1 MTDLHNTLLT
11 LDSHI
16 DIPWPDRQDAWAED
30 TPRQVNVPK
39 TRKGGLKAVCLA
51 AYIPQGSRDEAG
63 HAEAW
68 ERVQGMLDVIS
79 GIEGRQGDHSA
90 RVCRT
95 AADLRAAH
103 TAGDLAVI
111 PAIENGHGL
120 GGQPER
126 IAELARRYGVRYM
139 TLTHNGHNAL
149 ADAAI
154 PRKDLADSETLHDGL
169 SDLGREAI
177 AHMNRSGVLVDVS
190 HAAKSTMMQA
200 SEVSATPIFASHS
213 CARALCD
220 HPRNLDDEQLDR
232 LKETGG
238 LIQVTAMGSFLKKGG
253 GGTLEDLVRHVS
265 YIANRIGVEHVGI
278 SSDFDG
284 GGGIPGWKDATE
296 TANVTHALQA
306 AGFSD
311 ADISAIWGGNM
322 LRLLETAEKATTAP

>member
-1 MTDLHNTLLT
+1 MTDLHDTLLT

-16 DIPWPDRQDAWAED
+16 DIPWPDREDAWAEE

-39 TRKGGLKAVCLA
+39 TRKGGLRAVCLA
-51 AYIPQGSRDEAG
+51 AYIPQGPRDDAG
-63 HAEAW
+63 HADGW

-79 GIEGRQGDHSA
+79 GLDGGQGV

-95 AADLRAAH
+95 AADVRAAYK
-103 TAGDLAVI
+103 ADDLAVI
-111 PAIENGHGL
+111 PAIENGHAL
-120 GGQPER
+120 GGRPER

-154 PRKDLADSETLHDGL
+154 PRRDLADAETLHGGL

-177 AHMNRSGVLVDVS
+177 AQMNRSGVLTDVS

-200 SEVSATPIFASHS
+200 SEVSSTPVFASHS

-232 LKETGG
+232 LQETGG

-253 GGTLEDLVRHVS
+253 GGTVEDLVRHVA
-265 YIANRIGVEHVGI
+265 YIADRIGVEHVGI

-296 TANVTHALQA
+296 TANVTRALQA

-311 ADISAIWGGNM
+311 ADIAAIWGGNM
-322 LRLLETAEKATTAP
+322 LRLLETAEEAAVQS

>member
-1 MTDLHNTLLT
+1 MTDLHDTLLT

-16 DIPWPDRQDAWAED
+16 DIPWPDRQDAWAEE

-39 TRKGGLKAVCLA
+39 TRKGGLRAVCLA
-51 AYIPQGSRDEAG
+51 AYIPQSPRDEAG
-63 HAEAW
+63 HAEGW
-68 ERVQGMLDVIS
+68 ERVQGMLDVIA
-79 GIEGRQGDHSA
+79 GLEGRQGDHGA

-95 AADLRAAH
+95 AADVRAAYK
-103 TAGDLAVI
+103 AGDLAVI

-120 GGQPER
+120 GGRPER

-154 PRKDLADSETLHDGL
+154 PRKDLADNETLHGGL
-169 SDLGREAI
+169 SDLGRETI
-177 AHMNRSGVLVDVS
+177 AQMNRSGVLVDVS

-200 SEVSATPIFASHS
+200 TEVSSTPVFASHS

-253 GGTLEDLVRHVS
+253 GGTVEDLVRHVS
-265 YIANRIGVEHVGI
+265 YIADRIGVEHVGI

-296 TANVTHALQA
+296 TANVTRALQA

-311 ADISAIWGGNM
+311 EDISAIWGGNM
-322 LRLLETAEKATTAP
+322 LRFLETAERAAEKV

>member
-1 MTDLHNTLLT
+1 MTDLHDTLLT

-16 DIPWPDRQDAWAED
+16 DIPWPDRQDAWAEE

-39 TRKGGLKAVCLA
+39 TRKGGLRAVCLA
-51 AYIPQGSRDEAG
+51 AYIPQGPRDEAG
-63 HAEAW
+63 HEEGWA
-68 ERVQGMLDVIS
+68 RVQGMLDVIS
-79 GIEGRQGDHSA
+79 GIEGRQGDHGA

-95 AADLRAAH
+95 AADVREAFKAN
-103 TAGDLAVI
+103 DLAVI

-120 GGQPER
+120 GGRPER

-169 SDLGREAI
+169 SDLGRQAI
-177 AHMNRSGVLVDVS
+177 AHMNRTGVLVDVS

-200 SEVSATPIFASHS
+200 TEVSTTPIFASHS

-253 GGTLEDLVRHVS
+253 GGTVEDLVRHVS
-265 YIANRIGVEHVGI
+265 YIAKRIGVEHVGI

-296 TANVTHALQA
+296 TTNVTRALQG

-311 ADISAIWGGNM
+311 TEISAIWGGNM
-322 LRLLETAEKATTAP
+322 LRLLETAEQAAVTV